1 MIRYYFVRITDTID
15 LESCETTDDIAT
27 IEARGFVGCDYTAF
41 RAAWREK
48 DRKRRLELAREDARA
63 GARQEHTPL
72 VEPGPAMER
81 GKVYP
86 SSFKH

>member
-1 MIRYYFVRITDTID
+1 MIRYYFVRITDAIID

-48 DRKRRLELAREDARA
+48 DRKRRPEMAAEDARA
-63 GARQEHTPL
+63 GDRHTPL
-72 VEPGPAMER
+72 PVDPGPAMER
-81 GKVYP
+81 ATGKRVYAA
-86 SSFKH
+86 S